1 MIKSEINK
9 FYIGDPCYVLGDQ
22 IYFDIWDK
30 KFHFNDG
37 YIEVKKNLGFE
48 VHGTCYGDGE
58 YTDEQ
63 GNKYPV
69 DSGTLAVIP
78 VEICGKPERLNMG
91 RVVSSTSASLEY
103 KDGLF
108 TIKLDNEKV
117 IINTDLDISN
127 KQEENKDK
135 ESANIKENK
144 LQEGY
149 VEDEQALAEDYE
161 KRVLNNITD
170 NAKKAFNELKEILND
185 ESNDT
190 SVDGY
195 YFPSKAVAVLENT
208 KQYHLNGYMDLT
220 VSDILNM
227 IDDCDTIEEAIH
239 KLFVDYNPN
248 SAFSWADNFVTV
260 LDKLDFNTSEED
272 LEDLDYLDESKLNAN
287 DIINN
292 FKKKVADEH
301 IHVTEDDI
309 NEYMTDLFTDD
320 METEEDMDAMNEA
333 EAWLRNYYGIDIV
346 DDDIDETDWQAEY
359 EAEATER
366 FEDRYMNGGNGFT
379 SDIKDECT
387 QVSNVGSDKVS
398 VFGSDAGNKFI
409 HPSEIYKELY
419 ELKDYNDTEVI
430 SDQKQSFIDYCKDKI
445 KDLGEVEINGD
456 TYKVIMHTPAI
467 RQFEDLR
474 VITQLDA
481 GTDEDLMCIDKNNNI
496 VIDTPMMDYNSY
508 AATKLFDKID
518 KEYYDLVI
526 KYWNDIDMD
535 SYTDEE
541 DL

>member
-9 FYIGDPCYVLGDQ
+9 FYIGDPCYVLGDK
-22 IYFDIWDK
+22 IYFDIWSK
-30 KFHFNDG
+30 KFNFNDG
-37 YIEVKKNLGFE
+37 YIEVKKNSGFE
-48 VHGTCYGDGE
+48 VHGTYYGDGE
-58 YTDEQ
+58 YKDEQ

-69 DSGTLAVIP
+69 DSGSLAVIP
-78 VEICGKPERLNMG
+78 LEICSKSKGLNKG
-91 RVVSSTSASLEY
+91 RVVSSSNASLDY

-108 TIKLDNEKV
+108 TIKLDNGEVV
-117 IINTDLDISN
+117 IDTDLEVTE
-127 KQEENKDK
+127 KEVDK
-135 ESANIKENK
+135 ESVNIKENK

-149 VEDEQALAEDYE
+149 VEDEQALAKDYE
-161 KRVLNNITD
+161 ERVVNNMPA
-170 NAKKAFNELKEILND
+170 NAKESFKELKEILDD
-185 ESNDT
+185 ETHDT
-190 SVDGY
+190 SVDGF
-195 YFPSKAVAVLENT
+195 YFPAKAVAILENT
-208 KQYHLNGYMDLT
+208 EQYHLNGYMDLT
-220 VSDILNM
+220 VSNILNM
-227 IDDCDTIEEAIH
+227 VDDCDTIEEAIH
-239 KLFVDYNPN
+239 QLFVDYNPD

-260 LDKLDFNTSEED
+260 LDKLDFDISEED
-272 LEDLDYLDESKLNAN
+272 SEELDYLDESKLNVN

-333 EAWLRNYYGIDIV
+333 EGWLRNYYGIDVV

-387 QVSNVGSDKVS
+387 QVSNVGSDRVS
-398 VFGSDAGNKFI
+398 VFGSDAGNKFV

-419 ELKDYNDTEVI
+419 ELKDYDDTEVV
-430 SDQKQSFIDYCKDKI
+430 SEQKQTFIDYCKDKI
-445 KDLGEVEINGD
+445 KDLGEVEIDGN

-467 RQFEDLR
+467 RQFNDIR

-481 GTDEDLMCIDKNNNI
+481 DTDEDLICIDKDNNI

-508 AATKLFDKID
+508 AAAKLFDEID

>member
-9 FYIGDPCYVLGDQ
+9 FYIGDPCYVLGDK
-22 IYFDIWDK
+22 IYFDIWSK
-30 KFHFNDG
+30 KFNFNDG
-37 YIEVKKNLGFE
+37 YIEVKKNSGFE

-58 YTDEQ
+58 YKDEQ

-69 DSGTLAVIP
+69 DSGSLAVIP
-78 VEICGKPERLNMG
+78 LEICSKPKGLNKG
-91 RVVSSTSASLEY
+91 RVVNSSNASLDY

-108 TIKLDNEKV
+108 TIKLDNGEVV
-117 IINTDLDISN
+117 IDTDL
-127 KQEENKDK
+127 EVTEK
-135 ESANIKENK
+135 EVDNESVNIRENK

-149 VEDEQALAEDYE
+149 IEDEQALAKDYE
-161 KRVLNNITD
+161 ERVINNMPA
-170 NAKKAFNELKEILND
+170 NARESFKELKEILDD
-185 ESNDT
+185 ETHDT
-190 SVDGY
+190 SVDGF
-195 YFPSKAVAVLENT
+195 YFPAKAVAVLENT
-208 KQYHLNGYMDLT
+208 EQYHLNGYMDLT
-220 VSDILNM
+220 VSNILNM
-227 IDDCDTIEEAIH
+227 VDDCDTIEEAIH
-239 KLFVDYNPN
+239 QLFVDYNPD

-260 LDKLDFNTSEED
+260 LDKLDFDISEED
-272 LEDLDYLDESKLNAN
+272 SEELDYLDESKLNVN

-333 EAWLRNYYGIDIV
+333 EGWLRNYYGIDVV

-387 QVSNVGSDKVS
+387 QVSNVGSDRVS
-398 VFGSDAGNKFI
+398 VFGSDAGNKFV
-409 HPSEIYKELY
+409 HPSDIYKELY
-419 ELKDYNDTEVI
+419 ELKDYDDAEVV
-430 SDQKQSFIDYCKDKI
+430 SEQKQSFIDYCKDKI
-445 KDLGEVEINGD
+445 KDLGEVEIDGN

-467 RQFEDLR
+467 RQFNDIR

-481 GTDEDLMCIDKNNNI
+481 DTDEDLICIDKDNNI

-508 AATKLFDKID
+508 AAAKLFDEID
-518 KEYYDLVI
+518 KEYYNLVI